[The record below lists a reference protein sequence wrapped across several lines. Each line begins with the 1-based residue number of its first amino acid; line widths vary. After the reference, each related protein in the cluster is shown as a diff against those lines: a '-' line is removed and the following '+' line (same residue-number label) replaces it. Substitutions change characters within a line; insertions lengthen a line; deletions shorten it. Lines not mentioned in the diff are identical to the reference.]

1 MPGSRWG
8 MFSLDH
14 CAAWVVGEGPETDR
28 DVMGEDRGGGGEKTG
43 RNLRESPGRIPE
55 TQEP

>member
-43 RNLRESPGRIPE
+43 SWDPAGE
-55 TQEP
+55 